1 MRSLSPIPRIPVPE
15 VMNSLLRKRLVALTA
30 LAALGAR
37 LAVAA
42 PALPLKLP
50 EFEALAA
57 RASESVN
64 VSLDASLL
72 GLAASFLDPSDP
84 EDAGAKQ
91 LIAGLKGIYV
101 RSYTF
106 DKDVPYPG
114 AEIEAL
120 HRQLAGPG
128 WQSLVKVR
136 KEKEHT
142 NVDIYISVDQ
152 GKANGLAIIVS
163 EPREFTVVN
172 ILGAIDLEKLRRLEG
187 KFGVPRMPLPEGD
200 SPAATPAPAPAAAPA
215 PTPPAAR
222 P

>member
-1 MRSLSPIPRIPVPE
+1 
-15 VMNSLLRKRLVALTA
+15 MNSVLRNCLVP
-30 LAALGAR
+30 LAALAVLGAR
-37 LAVAA
+37 PAAAA
-42 PALPLKLP
+42 PAAPLKLP

-57 RASESVN
+57 KASESVN

-72 GLAASFLDPSDP
+72 GLAASFLDPGDP

-91 LIAGLKGIYV
+91 LIAGLRGIYV

-120 HRQLAGPG
+120 HRQLTGPG

-172 ILGAIDLEKLRRLEG
+172 IVGAIDLEKLRRLEG
-187 KFGVPRMPLPEGD
+187 KFGVPKMPLPEGD
-200 SPAATPAPAPAAAPA
+200 SSAAAPA
-215 PTPPAAR
+215 PSPAPTPLPAR